1 MAYTQSDLP
10 GAGGS
15 TAGEFVMSAIALLIF
30 YHIVHGSWQQ
40 SSVRRACT
48 GVARGVVVTDG
59 DRIDSVMLVEEGF
72 QVVSTD
78 ASDRMLKYAL
88 RQRWKRRKEPAF
100 DKWSE

>member
-1 MAYTQSDLP
+1 MAYAQSDLP
-10 GAGGS
+10 GGS

-48 GVARGVVVTDG
+48 GVAHGVVVTGG